1 MSAEGQR
8 AQRFGKYTLL
18 SRLAVGGMAE
28 IFLARQE
35 GMQGFS
41 KKIVIKRIRPHLSDN
56 EEFVK
61 MFLNEARLVAQLNH
75 SNIVQIYDL
84 GRIGKCYFL
93 SMEYVHGR
101 DMRSVLARSESRKIP
116 FPLEYSLRIAA
127 SACEGLY
134 YAHRLSDDE
143 GHPLNIVHRDVTP
156 ENIMV
161 SFDGEVKIL
170 DFGIARA
177 ENLLSETRTGEI
189 KGKLSYMSP
198 EQITGRSLDHRSD
211 IFSLGVVLYEWVTG
225 HKLFSGGADADI
237 IRAVVEGRIYPPSY
251 FCEGL
256 PAPVEAILNRALSR
270 NREERYQSAWDMQ
283 YDIEQFLSHHEFNPS
298 AIHLSNF
305 IRQLFAEELAK
316 ESRAGSAST
325 DLPPAPTAE
334 EEPADPAPESPAAP
348 LEEPEP
354 DPLLRRKGT
363 GSRKVQ
369 QAVRQGTDR
378 LQAEVEVQ
386 QECHLSVE
394 VEMDREL
401 YLRLHEIARRNRV
414 NVADLIR
421 DLLRQ
426 FAKYLG

>member
-1 MSAEGQR
+1 MSADKAQ

-101 DMRSVLARSESRKIP
+101 DMRAVLARSASRHIP

-134 YAHRLSDDE
+134 YAHRLTDDE
-143 GHPLNIVHRDVTP
+143 GQPLNIVHRDVTP

-161 SFDGEVKIL
+161 SFDGVVKIL

-189 KGKLSYMSP
+189 KGKLAYMSP

-225 HKLFSGGADADI
+225 HKLFSGNADADI

-251 FCEGL
+251 YCEGL
-256 PAPVEAILNRALSR
+256 PAPVEAILNRALCR

-305 IRQLFAEELAK
+305 IRQLFAEELSREA
-316 ESRAGSAST
+316 RAGSAST
-325 DLPPAPTAE
+325 PLPPEPSDAEAESSAPLPDE
-334 EEPADPAPESPAAP
+334 PAPEPA
-348 LEEPEP
+348 PEP
-354 DPLLRRKGT
+354 LVRRKGT
-363 GSRKVQ
+363 GSRKVE
-369 QAVRQGTDR
+369 QAVRQGSDR